1 MRSHWRSIG
10 IGALMSLL
18 CLGAA
23 LFTLR
28 ASAQSKSTAPS
39 TQSTEEE
46 SATIKDDATIAPDAA
61 QSADN
66 SVSFP
71 TDI

>member
-10 IGALMSLL
+10 IGILMSVL

-28 ASAQSKSTAPS
+28 ATAQSKSTAP
-39 TQSTEEE
+39 STEEE
-46 SATIKDDATIAPDAA
+46 SATIKDDPTIAPDPK
-61 QSADN
+61 QSSDN
-66 SVSFP
+66 NISFP

>member
-1 MRSHWRSIG
+1 MKINLRSIG
-10 IGALMSLL
+10 IGALMALL

-28 ASAQSKSTAPS
+28 ATAQSKSTAPS
-39 TQSTEEE
+39 TPSAEEE
-46 SATIKDDATIAPDAA
+46 SATIKDDPTVAPDPA

>member
-1 MRSHWRSIG
+1 MKTFWRSVPLVG
-10 IGALMSLL
+10 LLLLL

-28 ASAQSKSTAPS
+28 ATAQDRPPAD
-39 TQSTEEE
+39 QSVEEE
-46 SATIKDDATIAPDAA
+46 SATIKDDPTVAPDAA
-61 QSADN
+61 QTSDHN
-66 SVSFP
+66 ISFP